1 MNKKL
6 QGRSLKYVKLAEQ
19 QLKTA
24 QRSFL
29 LLKNLLQNL
38 RALVNSITITSD
50 NFESEVLQSEVPV
63 LIDFWAPWCGP
74 CRMIG
79 PVIDQIAAEYSGSL
93 KVGKINVEEE
103 SALAEQHGV
112 ASIPMLFLYKNG
124 ALAGQ
129 RTGAALKHDIVAMF
143 KDLI

>member
-1 MNKKL
+1 M
-6 QGRSLKYVKLAEQ
+6 G
-19 QLKTA
+19 
-24 QRSFL
+24 
-29 LLKNLLQNL
+29 
-38 RALVNSITITSD
+38 SITITTA
-50 NFESEVLQSEVPV
+50 NFDSEVLKSPVPV
-63 LIDFWAPWCGP
+63 LIDFWATWCVP
-74 CRMIG
+74 CKKIS
-79 PVIDQIAAEYSGSL
+79 PVLDQIANEYSGSL